1 MERGGDAM
9 KKSATILWT
18 AVAAAVLAAPVVRA
32 DDVTVKAKVPFDF
45 QVGDR
50 QLPSGEYRFV
60 MRADPALLLV
70 YSAQTGQH
78 LATVLSGPLAG
89 AGDARSQL
97 AFDRHGHQLF
107 LKSVRGVA
115 GPGAFLPETGGEV
128 RAEAQ
133 ARAEAEGRIRA
144 EAAASAAKT
153 AMP

>member
-1 MERGGDAM
+1 M
-9 KKSATILWT
+9 KKSATIL
-18 AVAAAVLAAPVVRA
+18 AAAAAALLAAPLAQA

-60 MRADPALLLV
+60 MRDDPAALLV
-70 YSAQTGQH
+70 YSESTGEH
-78 LATVLSGPLAG
+78 LATVLSGSLAPDRGAG
-89 AGDARSQL
+89 AQL
-97 AFDRHGHQLF
+97 AFDRHGKQHF
-107 LKSVRGVA
+107 LKSVRGLG
-115 GPGAFLPETGGEV
+115 GPGAYLQETGGEG

-144 EAAASAAKT
+144 ESATGSAKT

>member
-1 MERGGDAM
+1 M
-9 KKSATILWT
+9 KKSATILWM
-18 AVAAAVLAAPVVRA
+18 AVAAAVLAAPAVRA

-60 MRADPALLLV
+60 LRADPAMLLV

-78 LATVLSGPLAG
+78 LATVLRGPLAG
-89 AGDARSQL
+89 GREARSQL
-97 AFDRHGHQLF
+97 AFDRHGKQHF
-107 LKSVRGVA
+107 LKSVRGIG
-115 GPGAFLPETGGEV
+115 GPGAYLPETGGEAG
-128 RAEAQ
+128 AEAL

-144 EAAASAAKT
+144 EAAAGSAKT